1 MEIYSTANWFKYM
14 LVVEVFCIIDEYFWT
29 SNIKSN
35 ARFELRSCNLE
46 YDIEE
51 KLTGNQRSN

>member
-14 LVVEVFCIIDEYFWT
+14 LVVEVFCITDTDFWT
-29 SNIKSN
+29 SNIKAT
-35 ARFELRSCNLE
+35 ARFRVRSCNLE
-46 YDIEE
+46 YSIEE